1 MLDIL
6 KIHQCMVKEN
16 IHINKTNFF
25 KDNFKIIYNMEK
37 EKDFIKMDKCYK
49 VIGNQEKNMG
59 L

>member
-49 VIGNQEKNMG
+49 VIGN
-59 L
+59 